1 MEAQGWIN
9 DFRKCGASLA
19 TFSCSL
25 LILGSG
31 VGRGWGGGGGGAQRG
46 RGWEDA
52 DPYIGKPPPPLS
64 WTCPWVQPKTCCK
77 LAQETELHIY

>member
-1 MEAQGWIN
+1 MGLGFWVGGWLDGCRLGRGMGGRWRPQGWIN

-31 VGRGWGGGGGGAQRG
+31 VGRGGGKGIGDG
-46 RGWEDA
+46 RM
-52 DPYIGKPPPPLS
+52 L
-64 WTCPWVQPKTCCK
+64 T
-77 LAQETELHIY
+77 HI